1 MSFTFKIEGEV
12 ALKKAFDEKRKEM
25 EEVFIKDLDEG
36 ADAIVASAK
45 GNINTISGDLAGLI
59 NKNEIW
65 NKGGIIS
72 ISVGVEVSEIFPAAG
87 FYDRIVEKGTSR
99 VKAHP
104 YLRPALNENKAKI
117 QNKIKTDLKEVIGN
131 EGNL

>member
-1 MSFTFKIEGEV
+1 MSFTFTLEGQD
-12 ALKKAFDEKRKEM
+12 ALMKAFDEKSKEI
-25 EEVFIKDLDEG
+25 EEVFIKNLGEG

-72 ISVGVEVSEIFPAAG
+72 ISVGVEVSKIFPAAG

-104 YLRPALNENKAKI
+104 YLRPALNENKAQI
-117 QNKIKTDLKEVIGN
+117 QNKIKADLTEVI
-131 EGNL
+131 EK